1 MRRHVTS
8 TRSDWRERVESQGL
22 HFHTAEGQ
30 PYWDEMAYYEFSS
43 SEIDT
48 LERATDELQDLCL
61 KAVEQVFARDMLSHF
76 GVPPAFHGFL
86 RESWERDELT
96 VYGRFDLAFDGRS
109 PPKLLE
115 YNADTP
121 TALLEAA
128 VIQWFWMKDTHPDAD
143 QFNSIHEKLIEFW
156 PRLGPATQGPVH
168 FASQGGH
175 VEDFMTANYLRDTA
189 IQAGLDTVYL
199 SVEEIGWNGARRAFV
214 DMQERPIRTAFKLYP
229 WEWMFKEAFGP
240 RLLECRVRWLE
251 PAWKVLLSNK
261 TILTLLWEMFP
272 ECPYLLPTFSEPKM
286 DSFVRKPIQGREGGN
301 VQVVRNGQIEFETDG
316 DYGEQLCV
324 YQALG
329 PIPNFD
335 GNRPVIGSWI
345 VNGYACGIGI
355 REDTGPVTRNTSR
368 FVPHLFTASGS

>member
-8 TRSDWRERVESQGL
+8 TRSDWQQRVESQGL
-22 HFHTAEGQ
+22 HYHTAEGQ

-48 LERATDELQDLCL
+48 LERATYELQDLCL
-61 KAVEQVFARDMLSHF
+61 KALEQVFARNLLDRF
-76 GVPPAFHGFL
+76 GVPPAFQGYL
-86 RESWERDELT
+86 RESWEGDELT

-168 FASQGGH
+168 FASQAGH

-189 IQAGLDTVYL
+189 IQAGLDTAYL

-229 WEWMFKEAFGP
+229 WEWMFKEEFGP
-240 RLLECRVRWLE
+240 HLLECRVRWLE

-261 TILTLLWEMFP
+261 SILALLWEMFP
-272 ECPYLLPTFSEPKM
+272 ECPYLLPTFSERKM
-286 DSFVRKPIQGREGGN
+286 DSFVRKPVQGREGGN
-301 VQVVRNGQIEFETDG
+301 VQVVRNGQVEFETDG
-316 DYGEQLCV
+316 DYGEQPCV
-324 YQALG
+324 YQAIG
-329 PIPNFD
+329 PVPNFD
-335 GNRPVIGSWI
+335 GNRPVIGSWM

-355 REDTGPVTRNTSR
+355 REDTSPVTRNTSR
-368 FVPHLFTASGS
+368 FVPHLFL